1 MKNKI
6 SELINAADSIVIL
19 AHDNEDA
26 DAVGSLNA
34 MKYALLTLGKS
45 AICILSDTLEHRLEF
60 LDAGYCVYDGNV
72 REFDLCICLDCADA
86 KRLGK
91 RADIFEKAKKT
102 ICIDHHMTNS
112 GFGDVNLIDAKSPAT
127 AEILYELFCDLGI
140 EMNRDIAR
148 NLYAAISSDSGSFKY
163 SNVRPRT
170 LVIASELLKYD
181 INHAEIARRLYDT
194 ETAEMMRLKGYL
206 MHNIKQYANGKI
218 NVVLASKELLAEYD
232 VDEKETGDIVNIPR
246 MVEGCEIAVSIR
258 EYKDKIKVSFR
269 SNGKYNVA
277 EICAKIGGGGH
288 EMAAGA
294 AVFDKTIAEVEELVI
309 KNCEEV
315 ING

>member
-6 SELINAADSIVIL
+6 LKMINAADSIAIL

-26 DAVGSLNA
+26 DAVGSCNA
-34 MKYALLTLGKS
+34 MKHALFTLGKS
-45 AICILSDTLEHRLEF
+45 AVCIFSDTLEHRLAFMDE
-60 LDAGYCVYDGNV
+60 GYAVYDENV
-72 REFDLCICLDCADA
+72 QKFDLCICLDCADGL
-86 KRLGK
+86 RIGK
-91 RADIFEKAKKT
+91 RKPIFDNAKNT
-102 ICIDHHMTNS
+102 ICIDHHITNQ
-112 GFGDVNLIDAKSPAT
+112 GFADVNLIDAKSPAT
-127 AEILYELFCDLGI
+127 GEILYELFCDMGI
-140 EMNRDIAR
+140 LMNRDIAR

-163 SNVRPRT
+163 SNVRSRT

-181 INHAEIARRLYDT
+181 INHASIARKLYDT
-194 ETAEMMRLKGYL
+194 ETAEIMRFKGYL
-206 MHNIKQYANGKI
+206 MNNIRQYANGRI
-218 NVVLASKELLAEYD
+218 NVVLAPKELLAEYG

-258 EYKDKIKVSFR
+258 EYADKVKVSFR

-294 AVFDKTIAEVEELVI
+294 SVFGKTAEEVEKLVI
-309 KNCEEV
+309 QICEEV
-315 ING
+315 VNG